1 MTRASFFQK
10 FEKASESSPQ
20 LSLIVAFAAAIVAGT
35 LLLCL
40 PFCRTSPMSSASDAV
55 STLFVAT
62 SATCVTGLDPVCI
75 ATSLSPAGQLVVMLL
90 VQLGGIGI
98 MTFASFFV
106 VLFGRKMSAADESF
120 IASTIGTFGSRSMLA
135 LLAKVVSYSLTIEA
149 VGAAVLSYRFL
160 QLGFAPSRAVSFG
173 VFHAISAF
181 CNSGLTLF
189 PNGLADLAGD
199 ATALSAIGSLVFLGG
214 LGFVVIGSLFSLRP
228 WKRDIR
234 KKHRLG
240 IHSSIVLYAS
250 LLLVLAGAVS
260 YCATEWGTSL
270 AGYSA
275 SGKIGVALFQAVSSR
290 TAGFSAFDVGAV
302 AAPSK
307 FVTILLMFI
316 GGAPCSTTGGI
327 KVTTLAVLL
336 ATMLTNMRGRNH
348 TVIRS
353 RLIPESAVREAVTV
367 FLLGTIFTAVACI
380 ALLITERDTGCRP
393 FDICFEA
400 ISAFSTTGLST
411 IGTSNVSSLGKLVV
425 VITMF
430 IGRIG
435 PLTIVAS
442 IGKAMQDQERISFPR
457 EDVLIG

>member
-1 MTRASFFQK
+1 MTRASFFEK

-20 LSLIVAFAAAIVAGT
+20 LSLVAAFAAAIVAGT

-40 PFCRTSPMSSASDAV
+40 PFCRTSPVSSIPDAV

-75 ATSLSPAGQLVVMLL
+75 ATGLSPFGQFVVMLL

-120 IASTIGTFGSRSMLA
+120 IAATVGTFGSRSMLA

-149 VGAAVLSYRFL
+149 IGAAILSYRFL
-160 QLGFAPSRAVSFG
+160 QLGYAPAEAVSFG
-173 VFHAISAF
+173 VFHSVSAF

-189 PNGLADLAGD
+189 PNGLVDLAGD
-199 ATALSAIGSLVFLGG
+199 ATVLSVVGSLVFLGG
-214 LGFVVIGSLFSLRP
+214 LGFVVIGSVFSLRP

-234 KKHRLG
+234 SKHRLG

-250 LLLVLAGAVS
+250 LLLVLAGAVA
-260 YCATEWGTSL
+260 YCATEWGASL
-270 AGYSA
+270 AGYNA
-275 SGKIGVALFQAVSSR
+275 KGKIGVAVFQAVSTR

-307 FVTILLMFI
+307 FISILLMFI

-327 KVTTLAVLL
+327 KVTTLVVLL
-336 ATMLTNMRGRNH
+336 ATMLANMRGKNH

-367 FLLGTIFTAVACI
+367 FLIGTLITAVSCI
-380 ALLITERDTGCRP
+380 ALLVTEGGTGSRP

-411 IGTSNVSSLGKLVV
+411 IGTSNVTVFGKLVLV
-425 VITMF
+425 VTMF

-442 IGKAMQDQERISFPR
+442 IGKSMRDQDRISFPR